1 MPKTATGKVQR
12 RHVATA
18 MIANEKNNLP
28 ESKPTPTASSQIE
41 EVTNLNRFLTFGR
54 SLISYV
60 GNLCQGVLA
69 FVQGSKKMKTVQ

>member
-18 MIANEKNNLP
+18 MIVNEKNSLP
-28 ESKPTPTASSQIE
+28 ESKPTPTASSQI

-60 GNLCQGVLA
+60 GNLCQEVLA